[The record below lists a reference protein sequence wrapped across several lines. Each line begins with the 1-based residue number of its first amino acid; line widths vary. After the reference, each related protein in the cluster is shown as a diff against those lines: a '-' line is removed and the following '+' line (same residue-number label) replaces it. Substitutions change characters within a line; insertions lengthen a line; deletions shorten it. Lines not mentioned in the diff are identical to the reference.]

1 MKKKVLLLLASF
13 IFASTVTGWQP
24 LLASEASETGK
35 AVNPLLGIAIVL
47 VFQAADLEALT
58 GGYIT
63 LKPTGIHSTE
73 KYFAK
78 NGSELRLLGMS
89 HVAEPGFYKSIK
101 DGLRGKAALMLM
113 EGVSDEKKL
122 LAQPLD
128 YANLA
133 AKLGIENQRDQFS
146 TKEMPEGIEIVRAD
160 LDAADFAPETVDILN
175 SIGKVYAKDGLNM
188 ANLLMLYLKLSDS
201 DTSRELMKDLLARR
215 NHCLIEH
222 LKKNLKKHNLILV
235 PWGALHLPDIE
246 KWVTAEGFALKEQK
260 SRMLLRFPDYFRH
273 FISGIDNS
281 KKADEPVKTLSEILG
296 I

>member
-1 MKKKVLLLLASF
+1 MKKKILLLLVLLN
-13 IFASTVTGWQP
+13 FASTVTGLQP

-35 AVNPLLGIAIVL
+35 AVNPLLAIAIVL
-47 VFQAADLEALT
+47 VFRAADLEALT
-58 GGYIT
+58 GGYIA

-73 KYFAK
+73 KYFTR
-78 NGSELRLLGMS
+78 NDSELRLLGMS
-89 HVAEPGFYKSIK
+89 HVAEPGFYQNIK

-133 AKLGIENQRDQFS
+133 AKLGIDNQRDKFS
-146 TKEMPEGIEIVRAD
+146 PKEMPDGVEIVRAD

-188 ANLLMLYLKLSDS
+188 ANLLMLYMKLSDS
-201 DTSRELMKDLLARR
+201 DTSRELMKDLIAKR

-222 LKKNLKKHNLILV
+222 LKQNLTTHNLILV

-260 SRMLLRFPDYFRH
+260 SRMLLRFPNYFKH
-273 FISGIDNS
+273 LISITGS
-281 KKADEPVKTLSEILG
+281 EKKAGEPVKTLSEIFG